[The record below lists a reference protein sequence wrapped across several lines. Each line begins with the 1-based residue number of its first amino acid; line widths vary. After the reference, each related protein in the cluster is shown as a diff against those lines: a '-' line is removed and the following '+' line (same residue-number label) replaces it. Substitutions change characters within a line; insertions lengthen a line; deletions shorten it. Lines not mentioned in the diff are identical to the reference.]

1 MLWALIK
8 FICTCPTNPSS
19 IDAILTAES
28 HKRTHQSSHLL
39 HRPEPLVLLL
49 RQPLG
54 STRSRRSSSAKSPP
68 LAKPRPGDLLPM
80 APRSLLPRAFAV
92 AVAQL
97 LQHREAPLHGVHGVL
112 EGQRVRQPA
121 HVFGRQAQAVL
132 EVRPREAEGLEG
144 GALGG
149 QAGLLDGAWG
159 RRRGTVVDLLA
170 GVLFFYCK

>member
-1 MLWALIK
+1 
-8 FICTCPTNPSS
+8 
-19 IDAILTAES
+19 
-28 HKRTHQSSHLL
+28 
-39 HRPEPLVLLL
+39 
-49 RQPLG
+49 
-54 STRSRRSSSAKSPP
+54 
-68 LAKPRPGDLLPM
+68 M

-121 HVFGRQAQAVL
+121 HVFGREAQAVL

-144 GALGG
+144 GAPCG
-149 QAGLLDGAWG
+149 QAGLLDGAGG

-170 GVLFFYCK
+170 GVLFFFYCK